1 MNTPKNAPLDAPE
14 NTREATER
22 RVTVTADGEVVVERV
37 APERPGPGEVRV
49 STRLIGICGT
59 DVHARRGEHP
69 FISRPYHPGHEAVG
83 VVAETGSGV
92 TSLAEG
98 DRVLLEPNLVCG
110 VCRHCR
116 SGHYNICAE
125 LRVVGC
131 QTAGAMA
138 DSFTVPADRLH
149 RVPDGLT
156 DAQAVLVEPLA
167 TPVHAVRRAGDLTG
181 GGVLVI
187 GAGPI
192 GLLTALAARAAG
204 ARTVI
209 VTDPVAAKRDRALR
223 LGADAAIASDVP
235 DLPDLVRERLGG
247 GADAVFDCVSVSASV
262 TQAVQAVEKG
272 GTVMVVGVPQ
282 GPTNVPLDLVQDRE
296 ITVRGSLMYVEE
308 DVRAAVSLLAAGAV
322 PAEEFL
328 TATFPLDRAAEAFRA
343 AGGPDQMKVAVSV
356 G

>member
-1 MNTPKNAPLDAPE
+1 MD
-14 NTREATER
+14 R
-22 RVTVTADGEVVVERV
+22 RVTVTADGEVTLDRV
-37 APERPGPGEVRV
+37 PRPRPAAGEVRV

-83 VVAETGSGV
+83 VVAETGPGV

-110 VCRHCR
+110 TCRHCR
-116 SGHYNICAE
+116 SGRYNICAT
-125 LRVVGC
+125 LRVIGC

-138 DSFTVPADRLH
+138 DSFTVPAGRLH

-167 TPVHAVRRAGDLTG
+167 TPVHAVRRAGDLAG
-181 GGVLVI
+181 SDVLVI

-192 GLLTALAARAAG
+192 GLLTALATRAAG

-223 LGADAAIASDVP
+223 LGADAAYAP
-235 DLPDLVRERLGG
+235 DTPGLPDVVRERLGG

-262 TQAVQAVEKG
+262 TQAVQIVEKG

-282 GPTNVPLDLVQDRE
+282 GPSSVPLDLVQDRE

-322 PAEEFL
+322 PVEEFI
-328 TATFPLDRAAEAFRA
+328 TATFPLDRADEAFRA
-343 AGGPDQMKVAVSV
+343 AGSPDQMKVLVAV

>member
-1 MNTPKNAPLDAPE
+1 M
-14 NTREATER
+14 
-22 RVTVTADGEVVVERV
+22 TVTADGEVIVEEVARARPAAGEARV
-37 APERPGPGEVRV
+37 R
-49 STRLIGICGT
+49 TLLTGICGS

-83 VVAETGSGV
+83 VVADIGPGV
-92 TSLAEG
+92 TSVAEG

-110 VCRHCR
+110 TCRHCR
-116 SGHYNICAE
+116 SGRYNICGG

-149 RVPDGLT
+149 RVPDRLT
-156 DAQAVLVEPLA
+156 DVQAVLVEPLA
-167 TPVHAVRRAGDLTG
+167 TPVHAVRQAGDLVG
-181 GGVLVI
+181 GGVLVL

-209 VTDPVAAKRDRALR
+209 VTDPVAAKRDRAVR
-223 LGADAAIASDVP
+223 LGADAALASGTP
-235 DLPDLVRERLGG
+235 GLPDLVRERLGG
-247 GADAVFDCVSVSASV
+247 GADVVFDCVSVSASI
-262 TQAVQAVEKG
+262 TQAVHSVEKG

-282 GPTNVPLDLVQDRE
+282 GPSSVPLDLVQDRE
-296 ITVRGSLMYVEE
+296 ITVRGALMYVGE
-308 DVRAAVSLLAAGAV
+308 DVCAAMSLLETGVV
-322 PAEEFL
+322 PADEFV
-328 TATFPLDRAAEAFRA
+328 TATFPLERAAEAFRA
-343 AGGPDQMKVAVSV
+343 AGGPDQMKVLVTV